1 MANENRLSSQFSP
14 VCDLEENFPKVSK
27 NLSKREKPQK
37 TKPLSVRSGKTR
49 ITSKIDLNEKIT
61 KLNAKNKIAKELKQA
76 EDCSTMS

>member
-14 VCDLEENFPKVSK
+14 VCDHEENFPKVSK
-27 NLSKREKPQK
+27 NLSKGEKPQK
-37 TKPLSVRSGKTR
+37 SKPLSVRSGKTR

-61 KLNAKNKIAKELKQA
+61 KLNAKNNIAKELKQA